1 MCDNLDQVYIN
12 LVQHAEI
19 WWLSQRRVFSRVFK
33 LKVELQKPPSRKS
46 KSVSSFSE
54 YFEDVAGL

>member
-1 MCDNLDQVYIN
+1 MCENLDQVYIN

-19 WWLSQRRVFSRVFK
+19 WWLSQRRVFSSVFK

-46 KSVSSFSE
+46 KSGFSE
-54 YFEDVAGL
+54 YFKDVAGL